1 MNGINYSA
9 KQRLEIKG
17 AFLYCV
23 ILTCMTV
30 LAAVFQRL
38 GGSDIRNILP
48 TTIAY
53 AFVIFLASIIY
64 KRKKQNRDA
73 AALSWIVAFLT
84 TAFAIYAKYNY
95 ALKVDW
101 QYAVEGIH
109 INAVSIITLLVLQ
122 FLYNRRVYM
131 FFFVI
136 VSVHW
141 FVFLYVA
148 YLHGVEMPMQGI
160 VNGVPRHGLISL
172 TQIYFFLV
180 MVLVGYINYKNIPVI
195 EEFDNITSTQKDRIE
210 AQAARERGLAG
221 EVQTMVKNLFAR
233 MDMLNAELKNFNEK
247 IQSQASTFEEM
258 SATLEEI
265 LSSSEKIASVAEQ
278 QVDANSNMDFTMQEF
293 FEIKNQTKD
302 KLNAALENLDSVV
315 RRTNEGDVILSE
327 VEASINEIKLQSDR
341 ISETT
346 SLIVDIADK
355 INLLSLNASIE
366 AARAGEHGRGFA
378 VVADEIGKLAA
389 QTGDGIKE
397 IEAAL
402 SVNTAKTD
410 AGVTTIKTASATI
423 KRMIEQML
431 ESSSRINDLRDNI
444 FLEEKFL
451 SSIDRQMK
459 MNVELSRETGT
470 GTEEQKTAL
479 ESTSKV
485 LENLNAELSTMVDG
499 IQRIAS
505 ASQEIYDD
513 AKMLIAR
520 ADQTVE
526 E

>member
-1 MNGINYSA
+1 
-9 KQRLEIKG
+9 
-17 AFLYCV
+17 
-23 ILTCMTV
+23 
-30 LAAVFQRL
+30 
-38 GGSDIRNILP
+38 
-48 TTIAY
+48 
-53 AFVIFLASIIY
+53 
-64 KRKKQNRDA
+64 
-73 AALSWIVAFLT
+73 
-84 TAFAIYAKYNY
+84 
-95 ALKVDW
+95 
-101 QYAVEGIH
+101 
-109 INAVSIITLLVLQ
+109 
-122 FLYNRRVYM
+122 
-131 FFFVI
+131 
-136 VSVHW
+136 
-141 FVFLYVA
+141 
-148 YLHGVEMPMQGI
+148 
-160 VNGVPRHGLISL
+160 
-172 TQIYFFLV
+172 

-247 IQSQASTFEEM
+247 IQGQASTFEEM